1 MENQGTKK
9 IFLSYSQSTEKNE
22 KLADDLEEMGHD
34 IWLGQELS
42 QGKWDEN
49 CRNIEDCELFIFA
62 LDKNSQHSEV
72 CEIEWRYAAELESA
86 ILIVNVANDV
96 SERILPAQLAN
107 FQTFDYCDYGIESFH
122 DLKKLIGDIPL
133 PGDLPNP
140 LPNLPKAPMS
150 YPNDMAPE
158 KVGTAQNLSHESVK
172 KIFLSY
178 SARSEPAA
186 MILREDIEH
195 MNHEVTLV
203 AVLDGGRAW
212 WDEICSGIE
221 ECEVFILMLDNNWRM
236 SESCKQQWHYVQ
248 KLGTPILP
256 VKVGEVSV
264 ALLSPELV
272 KYQQVN
278 YVKRDKKSALS
289 LSRNISELSLR
300 ESRAQAQRPPLPLLS
315 PFQKLKNRIQKASR
329 LRQNEQVKFVQ
340 ELVTESTAE
349 DENSQT
355 LGLLRNLQQLSNIDA
370 EASTLIDKAIHKLEE
385 PHDDSDETLRY
396 YLADYLEQAK
406 PLVKLY
412 LIVFGV
418 TPLLFLIVVFS
429 AGFGAV
435 FGAQI
440 FEDLLGLKGWY
451 TTGGA
456 VGGLIGFWLSVVGLL
471 KLYELIFEG

>member
-1 MENQGTKK
+1 
-9 IFLSYSQSTEKNE
+9 
-22 KLADDLEEMGHD
+22 
-34 IWLGQELS
+34 
-42 QGKWDEN
+42 
-49 CRNIEDCELFIFA
+49 
-62 LDKNSQHSEV
+62 
-72 CEIEWRYAAELESA
+72 
-86 ILIVNVANDV
+86 
-96 SERILPAQLAN
+96 
-107 FQTFDYCDYGIESFH
+107 
-122 DLKKLIGDIPL
+122 
-133 PGDLPNP
+133 
-140 LPNLPKAPMS
+140 
-150 YPNDMAPE
+150 MAPE

-418 TPLLFLIVVFS
+418 TPLLFLS
-429 AGFGAV
+429 
-435 FGAQI
+435 
-440 FEDLLGLKGWY
+440 
-451 TTGGA
+451 
-456 VGGLIGFWLSVVGLL
+456 LIH
-471 KLYELIFEG
+471 I

>member
-1 MENQGTKK
+1 M
-9 IFLSYSQSTEKNE
+9 
-22 KLADDLEEMGHD
+22 
-34 IWLGQELS
+34 
-42 QGKWDEN
+42 
-49 CRNIEDCELFIFA
+49 
-62 LDKNSQHSEV
+62 
-72 CEIEWRYAAELESA
+72 
-86 ILIVNVANDV
+86 
-96 SERILPAQLAN
+96 
-107 FQTFDYCDYGIESFH
+107 
-122 DLKKLIGDIPL
+122 
-133 PGDLPNP
+133 
-140 LPNLPKAPMS
+140 
-150 YPNDMAPE
+150 
-158 KVGTAQNLSHESVK
+158 
-172 KIFLSY
+172 
-178 SARSEPAA
+178 
-186 MILREDIEH
+186 
-195 MNHEVTLV
+195 
-203 AVLDGGRAW
+203 
-212 WDEICSGIE
+212 
-221 ECEVFILMLDNNWRM
+221 
-236 SESCKQQWHYVQ
+236 
-248 KLGTPILP
+248 
-256 VKVGEVSV
+256 
-264 ALLSPELV
+264 
-272 KYQQVN
+272 
-278 YVKRDKKSALS
+278 
-289 LSRNISELSLR
+289 
-300 ESRAQAQRPPLPLLS
+300 LS

>member
-34 IWLGQELS
+34 VWLGQELS

-203 AVLDGGRAW
+203 AVLDGGRFRCTA
-212 WDEICSGIE
+212 
-221 ECEVFILMLDNNWRM
+221 VTRA
-236 SESCKQQWHYVQ
+236 CK
-248 KLGTPILP
+248 
-256 VKVGEVSV
+256 VS
-264 ALLSPELV
+264 AS
-272 KYQQVN
+272 Q
-278 YVKRDKKSALS
+278 
-289 LSRNISELSLR
+289 LR
-300 ESRAQAQRPPLPLLS
+300 ETRQKIGPLSVTKHQRT
-315 PFQKLKNRIQKASR
+315 
-329 LRQNEQVKFVQ
+329 
-340 ELVTESTAE
+340 LVTGVTRSSSKATSTFAFAFSE
-349 DENSQT
+349 V
-355 LGLLRNLQQLSNIDA
+355 
-370 EASTLIDKAIHKLEE
+370 EE
-385 PHDDSDETLRY
+385 PYSKSE
-396 YLADYLEQAK
+396 
-406 PLVKLY
+406 
-412 LIVFGV
+412 
-418 TPLLFLIVVFS
+418 
-429 AGFGAV
+429 
-435 FGAQI
+435 
-440 FEDLLGLKGWY
+440 
-451 TTGGA
+451 
-456 VGGLIGFWLSVVGLL
+456 
-471 KLYELIFEG
+471 